1 MKFVVSVVFLFV
13 VFQAFTQN
21 RVLDKLE
28 VYYEQGHYGLVYR
41 KANQLL
47 NKPEYD
53 FSIQPTFYKSLS
65 LMRLATT
72 PKKIQL
78 KHYELG
84 EARDLYLKVL
94 ASPDASKVIHAHL
107 NQLVDLKSYLNT
119 QLIAYKT
126 AGNTKQ
132 YDELKQ
138 ILDQLFDD
146 IPDKEGKPIIKRTPA
161 TTNYPDFVE
170 SKATEKLRNDVITYA
185 NQQLGIP
192 YKWAGVDTAGFDCS
206 GFTSYVFA
214 GFKKELPRR
223 AVDQYQLARK
233 VDRKNVRKGDLVF
246 FDSGSG
252 ISHVGII
259 VSEKG
264 QELTMIHASSSKGV
278 VITSID
284 NTPYWLDRLVGF
296 GTFIAN

>member
-1 MKFVVSVVFLFV
+1 MKSVVLFVFLFV
-13 VFQAFTQN
+13 AFQAFTQN

-72 PKKIQL
+72 TKVIQFKQYDL
-78 KHYELG
+78 E

-107 NQLVDLKSYLNT
+107 NQLVDLKAYLNS
-119 QLIAYKT
+119 QLIAYKS
-126 AGNTKQ
+126 AGNTKK

-138 ILDQLFDD
+138 ILDELFED
-146 IPDKEGKPIIKRTPA
+146 IPDKETGKINKTTPP
-161 TTNYPDFVE
+161 TSNYPDFVE
-170 SKATEKLRNDVITYA
+170 SKATEKLRNDVITFA

-192 YKWAGVDTAGFDCS
+192 YKWAGVDTSGFDCS
-206 GFTSYVFA
+206 GFTSYVFSA
-214 GFKKELPRR
+214 FKKELPRR
-223 AVDQYQLARK
+223 AIDQYLSARK

-252 ISHVGII
+252 ISHVGIVI
-259 VSEKG
+259 SEKG

-278 VITSID
+278 VITSIE

-296 GTFIAN
+296 GTFISN

>member
-1 MKFVVSVVFLFV
+1 MKFLVSVVFLFV

-47 NKPEYD
+47 NKPEFD

-72 PKKIQL
+72 TKAIQI

-94 ASPDASKVIHAHL
+94 ASPDASIVIHAHL
-107 NQLVDLKSYLNT
+107 NQLVDLKAYLNT

-126 AGNTKQ
+126 AGNTKKH
-132 YDELKQ
+132 DELKQ

-146 IPDKEGKPIIKRTPA
+146 IPNKEGEGIIKTAPA

-170 SKATEKLRNDVITYA
+170 SKATEKLRNDVIAYA
-185 NQQLGIP
+185 NLQLGIP
-192 YKWAGVDTAGFDCS
+192 YKWAGVDTSGFDCS
-206 GFTSYVFA
+206 GFTTYVFTA
-214 GFKKELPRR
+214 FKKELPRR
-223 AVDQYQLARK
+223 AIDQYQLARK

-259 VSEKG
+259 ISEKG
-264 QELTMIHASSSKGV
+264 QELRMIHASSSKGV

-284 NTPYWLDRLVGF
+284 GTPYWLDRLVGF